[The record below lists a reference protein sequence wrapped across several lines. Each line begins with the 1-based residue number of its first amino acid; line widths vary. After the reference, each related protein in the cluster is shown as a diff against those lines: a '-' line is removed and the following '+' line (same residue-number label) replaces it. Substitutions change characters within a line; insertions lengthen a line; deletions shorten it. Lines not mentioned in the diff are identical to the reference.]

1 MRKMEYGLNDT
12 PILKKAIP
20 LSLQHILTM
29 LGATVAVPTIVAS
42 FFGLNGNDTAIFISN
57 VLLAM
62 GIATI
67 IQVLLGTK
75 LPIIQGSSFAFLPP
89 IIYTSSIYPGVEGLQ
104 YMTGALLVGGL
115 IQAFLGFSGLAGK
128 LQKHLTPVVI
138 GPTIMAIGLSLY
150 SVAGDK
156 ISTNWTVAF
165 ITIVLIFI
173 FSFGIKNTKQ
183 TNWLISSLSLYPIVF
198 TIVVMWSIC
207 FALSLLG
214 VVSEASSIYIG
225 FPNWN
230 DISLFKTEWILT
242 WGMPKLNMSILFV
255 FIISYLISTVESIG
269 DYNAINDIVS
279 EKKGNN
285 SVNENITNRGVISEG
300 LSCSLASILGST
312 PTTSYS
318 ENIGVIGITR
328 VASRKVVVGSG
339 IILMI
344 AGAIPLFG
352 NILASIPN
360 PIMGGLYV
368 ILFGI
373 IMGIGLRYAARADL
387 TSMRNVSIIGFSLF
401 FGLALSTAL
410 SSPDVEKEIS
420 SILTAGVRDIVFGIG
435 KSSMA
440 VTAIS
445 AFILDKVLQQEDNN
459 E

>member
-1 MRKMEYGLNDT
+1 MSKMKYGLNDT
-12 PILKKAIP
+12 PSLKIAIP

-42 FFGLNGNDTAIFISN
+42 FFGLNGHDTAIFISN

-67 IQVLLGTK
+67 MQVLLGTK

-89 IIYTSSIYPGVEGLQ
+89 IIYTSSVYPGVEGLQ

-115 IQAFLGFSGLAGK
+115 IQAFLGLSGLAGK
-128 LQKHLTPVVI
+128 LQKYLTPVVI

-165 ITIVLIFI
+165 ITTVLIFI
-173 FSFGIKNTKQ
+173 FSFGIKNIKQ
-183 TNWLISSLSLYPIVF
+183 TNWLMSSLSLYPIVL
-198 TIVVMWSIC
+198 TIVIMWSIC
-207 FALSLLG
+207 FALSLFG
-214 VVSEASSIYIG
+214 VVPEASSIYIG

-242 WGMPKLNMSILFV
+242 WGAPKLDMSILFV

-285 SVNENITNRGVISEG
+285 SVDTEVTNRGVISEG
-300 LSCSLASILGST
+300 MSCSLASILGST

-339 IILMI
+339 IILII

-368 ILFGI
+368 ILFGM
-373 IMGIGLRYAARADL
+373 IMGIGLRYSARADL

-420 SILTAGVRDIVFGIG
+420 TMLTSGVKDIIFGIG

-445 AFILDKVLQQEDNN
+445 AFILDKVLQQEGSH